1 MVCQRCG
8 SANEGGARFCGDCGA
23 VLGTPPPPQASNQ
36 AGGTSAPQYASP
48 INRAAIAQP
57 PPPSQPAQYAPPA
70 QNPGAEWP
78 GQPGPGYSSPAQRQ
92 PGPGYSPPAQNP
104 GAGWPGQPGPGYSP
118 AAQNAWAESP
128 AAQPSRSAPPAFA
141 QPAAPAQPVAARG
154 KRRRRWPW
162 ILLLSLVILALVVSV
177 SWIVLIRSA
186 IHQSVDAQIRQ
197 GLQQA
202 INRIPSVVSLV
213 PQGVAIPTIPL
224 TEDRINSFI
233 AQNADQ
239 LNPVTNLQVKLQQN
253 VITLTFQV
261 YGFGMSINM
270 GLTVDQQGNPVA
282 QNVDDSGLLSWVESP
297 SELTQA
303 LNSMLPKVPGQIGR
317 SFQAIAIEDGVIQ
330 LTFAQSGAPGGLP
343 PVP

>member
-1 MVCQRCG
+1 
-8 SANEGGARFCGDCGA
+8 
-23 VLGTPPPPQASNQ
+23 
-36 AGGTSAPQYASP
+36 
-48 INRAAIAQP
+48 
-57 PPPSQPAQYAPPA
+57 
-70 QNPGAEWP
+70 
-78 GQPGPGYSSPAQRQ
+78 
-92 PGPGYSPPAQNP
+92 
-104 GAGWPGQPGPGYSP
+104 
-118 AAQNAWAESP
+118 
-128 AAQPSRSAPPAFA
+128 
-141 QPAAPAQPVAARG
+141 
-154 KRRRRWPW
+154 
-162 ILLLSLVILALVVSV
+162 V